1 MRNIYITYGPP
12 LSGKSTF
19 ASLITKYDND
29 IKVVSRDIIRD
40 NLKDHSNFPEIEK
53 IITKIEDS
61 YILNLI
67 KHHDLILDNTYSKVS
82 YIKDLI
88 KIIIKSKVKNVKLH
102 FVDFTDISLDILL
115 IRLTDRERKVPED
128 VIKKMFN
135 RCKQN
140 WKEVKKIINDFNNN
154 SLITSDTERVISKII
169 RRENCKSAIIVDID
183 GTLSHSGGIRTPFE
197 YHKVINDDIDEI
209 IRDILITYSNFLYP
223 IIVVSGR
230 EDNCKEMTEEWLKK
244 HRVPYDLIYMRKT
257 GDFRKDAIVKKE
269 IYENYIKP
277 KYDVLFCLDDRNQV
291 VDMWRENGVKCLQ
304 VQDGDF

>member
-19 ASLITKYDND
+19 ASLITKYDPD
-29 IKVVSRDIIRD
+29 IKVISRDMIRD
-40 NLKDHSNFPEIEK
+40 NLKDHSNEFEIEK
-53 IITKIEDS
+53 VITKIEES

-67 KHHDLILDNTYSKVS
+67 KHYDLIIDNTNSKVS
-82 YIKDLI
+82 YLKDLI
-88 KIIIKSKVKNVKLH
+88 KLVVKSKVKNIKLH
-102 FVDFTDISLDILL
+102 LIDFTDITLDILL
-115 IRLTDRERKVPED
+115 ERLSNRERKVPEE
-128 VIKKMFN
+128 VIKKIHN
-135 RCKQN
+135 RCIQN
-140 WKEVKKIINDFNNN
+140 KKEFIKNISNFNTN
-154 SLITSDTERVISKII
+154 LGITSDTEKVISKII
-169 RRENCKSAIIVDID
+169 KREHCSSAIIVDID

-209 IRDILITYSNFLYP
+209 VRDILITYSNFLYP

-230 EDNCKEMTEEWLKK
+230 EDHCKEMTEEWLKK

-269 IYENYIKP
+269 IYETYIKP